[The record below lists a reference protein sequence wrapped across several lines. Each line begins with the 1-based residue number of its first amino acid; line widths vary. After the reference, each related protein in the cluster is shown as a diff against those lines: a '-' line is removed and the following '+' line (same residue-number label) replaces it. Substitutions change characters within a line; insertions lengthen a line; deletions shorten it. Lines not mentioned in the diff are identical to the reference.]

1 MKYKMIWDFHSHTTY
16 SHGKGSIE
24 ESVIAG
30 LKRGL
35 KKVAITEHG
44 PGHLAYGVSMK
55 KMKEMKEE
63 IEKLKILYP
72 EIEIVFGVEANISTK
87 GNFID
92 VKPEEMDF
100 FDIVLAGYH
109 YGILGAFSA
118 QNFLNAKLKGGNNAS
133 VSKAKKGSLLVRN
146 TDMVVKALHENDIFM
161 LTHPG
166 DKGPFDI
173 LELAKACEER
183 DTLMEI
189 SNWHPHL
196 DVAGIKEA
204 AKTGVKFAISSDA
217 HSPEKIGGFTKGLK
231 RAQQA
236 GLDLSRI
243 VNIERI

>member
-1 MKYKMIWDFHSHTTY
+1 MIWDFHSHTRY
-16 SHGKGSIE
+16 SHGKGTIE
-24 ESVIAG
+24 ESVIIG
-30 LKRGL
+30 MKRGL

-55 KMKEMKEE
+55 KMKEMKVE
-63 IEKLKILYP
+63 IEKLKDLYP

-87 GNFID
+87 GNLID
-92 VKPEEMDF
+92 VKPEEMNF

-109 YGILGAFSA
+109 YGILGAFSGE
-118 QNFLNAKLKGGNNAS
+118 NFLAAKFKRAENAS
-133 VSKAKKGSLLVRN
+133 IEKAKKGSLLVRN
-146 TDMVVKALHENDIFM
+146 TEMVVNALYKNDIFM

-173 LELAKACEER
+173 LELAKACEAT

-196 DVAGIKEA
+196 DEAGIKTA

-217 HSPEKIGGFTKGLK
+217 HSPERIGGFTKGLK
-231 RAQQA
+231 RAQNA

>member
-24 ESVIAG
+24 ESVIIG
-30 LKRGL
+30 IKRGL

-55 KMKEMKEE
+55 KMKEMKVE
-63 IEKLKILYP
+63 IEKLKNLYP

-109 YGILGAFSA
+109 YGILGAFSGE
-118 QNFLNAKLKGGNNAS
+118 NFLAAKFKRAENAS
-133 VSKAKKGSLLVRN
+133 IAKAKKGSLLVRN
-146 TDMVVKALHENDIFM
+146 TEMVVKALYKNDIFM

-173 LELAKACEER
+173 LELAKACEAT

-196 DVAGIKEA
+196 DEAGIKTA

-217 HSPEKIGGFTKGLK
+217 HSPERIGGFTKGLK
-231 RAQQA
+231 RAQNA

>member
-16 SHGKGSIE
+16 SHGKGSVE
-24 ESVIAG
+24 DNVIIG
-30 LKRGL
+30 MKRGL

-55 KMKEMKEE
+55 KMKQIKDE
-63 IEKLKILYP
+63 IEKLKLLYP
-72 EIEIVFGVEANISTK
+72 EIEILFGVEANISTK

-92 VKPEEMDF
+92 IKPEDMDF

-109 YGILGAFSA
+109 YGILGAFSGE
-118 QNFLNAKLKGGNNAS
+118 NFLATKFKRAENLSIAN
-133 VSKAKKGSLLVRN
+133 AKKGSLLVRN
-146 TDMVVKALHENDIFM
+146 TEMVIKALHANNIFM

-173 LELAKACEER
+173 LELAKACEETG
-183 DTLMEI
+183 TLMEI
-189 SNWHPHL
+189 SNWHPYL
-196 DVAGIKEA
+196 DEDGIKTA

-217 HSPEKIGGFTKGLK
+217 HISDRIGGFTKGLK
-231 RAQQA
+231 RAQTA

>member
-109 YGILGAFSA
+109 YGILGAFSG
-118 QNFLNAKLKGGNNAS
+118 QNFINAKMKGGENGS

-146 TDMVVKALHENDIFM
+146 TDMVVKALHANDIFM

-173 LELAKACEER
+173 LELAKACEET

>member
-24 ESVIAG
+24 ENVIIG
-30 LKRGL
+30 MKRGL

-44 PGHLAYGVSMK
+44 PGHLGFGVSMK
-55 KMKEMKEE
+55 KMKEIKEE

-92 VKPEEMDF
+92 VKPEDMDF

-109 YGILGAFSA
+109 YGIMGAFSG
-118 QNFLNAKLKGGNNAS
+118 QNFLSAKMKRADNGS
-133 VSKAKKGSLLVRN
+133 ITRAKKGSLLVRN
-146 TDMVVKALHENDIFM
+146 TEMVVNALHTNNIFM

-173 LELAKACEER
+173 LEMAKACEET

-189 SNWHPHL
+189 SNWHPYL
-196 DVAGIKEA
+196 DEDGIKIA

-231 RAQQA
+231 RAQNA
-236 GLDLSRI
+236 GLDISRI
-243 VNIERI
+243 VNIEKI

>member
-1 MKYKMIWDFHSHTTY
+1 
-16 SHGKGSIE
+16 
-24 ESVIAG
+24 
-30 LKRGL
+30 
-35 KKVAITEHG
+35 
-44 PGHLAYGVSMK
+44 
-55 KMKEMKEE
+55 MKEMKDE

-87 GNFID
+87 GNLID

-109 YGILGAFSA
+109 YGILGAFSGE
-118 QNFLNAKLKGGNNAS
+118 NFLAAKFKRAENAS
-133 VSKAKKGSLLVRN
+133 IEKAKKGSLLVRN
-146 TDMVVKALHENDIFM
+146 TEMVVKALYKNDIFM

-173 LELAKACEER
+173 LELAKACEAT

-196 DVAGIKEA
+196 DEAGIKTA

-217 HSPEKIGGFTKGLK
+217 HSPERIGGFTKGLK
-231 RAQQA
+231 RAQNA